1 MTDTF
6 FLNKRNMFTYVAL
19 LTEDGAVHIQKL
31 EASGGCLQVLAI
43 CPIYVRPVYYT
54 ACQTTL
60 ITIDN

>member
-43 CPIYVRPVYYT
+43 CPIYSM
-54 ACQTTL
+54 
-60 ITIDN
+60 